1 MPTKGLEPLHPKA
14 HGPEPCASTNSAT
27 WALMLP
33 MLLLYLTTVLRTT
46 TKTTRCW
53 WCPRRDS
60 NPYTRRHMDLNH
72 ARLPIPP
79 RGHCAAHFN
88 CILLATVLRITTM
101 NNLLLVVPTKGLEP
115 LHPKAHGPEPCASTN
130 SATWA
135 LLLLAA
141 CRCVFCSED
150 KIIRAGA
157 HSVNQHFALFFK
169 KHVFSPEKGFSL

>member
-1 MPTKGLEPLHPKA
+1 MRVYQFRHVGIVLL
-14 HGPEPCASTNSAT
+14 ASTAYCFTADHNENNS
-27 WALMLP
+27 
-33 MLLLYLTTVLRTT
+33 
-46 TKTTRCW
+46 
-53 WCPRRDS
+53 
-60 NPYTRRHMDLNH
+60 
-72 ARLPIPP
+72 
-79 RGHCAAHFN
+79 
-88 CILLATVLRITTM
+88 
-101 NNLLLVVPTKGLEP
+101 LLVVPTKGLEP

-169 KHVFSPEKGFSL
+169 KHVFSPEKGCSLWKKIKSAYFFSVFWQVSVRGHVG

>member
-1 MPTKGLEPLHPKA
+1 MRVYQFRHVGIVLLASTADCFTADHNENNALLVVPTKGLEPLHPKA

-27 WALMLP
+27 WALCC
-33 MLLLYLTTVLRTT
+33 LL
-46 TKTTRCW
+46 
-53 WCPRRDS
+53 
-60 NPYTRRHMDLNH
+60 
-72 ARLPIPP
+72 
-79 RGHCAAHFN
+79 
-88 CILLATVLRITTM
+88 LLATTLLRITTI

-150 KIIRAGA
+150 KIIRAGG

-169 KHVFSPEKGFSL
+169 KHVFSPEKGCPL